1 MLSIGTT
8 KLDVGLKGRDLL
20 SLADLNSA
28 EVGRILEVAFELKRM
43 QRQGEPHQL
52 LPGKILAMIF
62 QKHSTRTRVS
72 FEAGM
77 YQLGGRPMFL
87 SGSELQLGRGES
99 IADTARVLARY
110 VDGIVIRTYEQQEVE
125 ELARFADVPVINAL
139 TDAFHPCQ
147 VLADLLTIQEK
158 KQRLAGLELGY
169 VGDGN
174 NVAHSLLHGA
184 ALVGMNIT
192 VATPP
197 GYEPKATVV
206 EEARRIAKSEAERRG
221 WPKPAI
227 NITDDPLLA
236 ARNADILY
244 TDVWASMGQEGEQA
258 ERQRAFARYQLNADL
273 LKLAKPDCMVMH
285 CLPAHRGEEITDEVI
300 EGPQSVV
307 FDQAENRLHAQKALL
322 ALVM

>member
-1 MLSIGTT
+1 MLNIGVS
-8 KLDVGLKGRDLL
+8 KLDAGLKGRDLL
-20 SLADLNSA
+20 SLTDLGGA
-28 EVGRILEVAFELKRM
+28 EVDRILEVASELKRL
-43 QRQGEPHQL
+43 QREGEPHQL

-87 SGSELQLGRGES
+87 SGNELQLGRGET

-110 VDGIVIRTYEQQEVE
+110 VDGIVIRTFSQQEVQ
-125 ELARFADVPVINAL
+125 ELAEFADVPVINAL
-139 TDAFHPCQ
+139 TDLFHPCQ

-158 KQRLAGLELGY
+158 KHRLAGLTLGY

-192 VATPP
+192 VATPQ
-197 GYEPKATVV
+197 GYEPMAAVV
-206 EEARRIAKSEAERRG
+206 AEAKQIAKEEAKRRG
-221 WPKPAI
+221 CLQPTI
-227 NITDDPLLA
+227 QVTNDPLAA
-236 ARNADILY
+236 ARGADTLY
-244 TDVWASMGQEGEQA
+244 TDVWASMGQEA
-258 ERQRAFARYQLNADL
+258 ERNERMKAFGDYQLNSKL
-273 LKLAKPDCMVMH
+273 LSLAQPDCLVMH

-300 EGPQSVV
+300 EGSQSVV

>member
-1 MLSIGTT
+1 MGTT